1 MISPTGTR
9 ARGFKI
15 ATLAGDGFSK
25 LVAAGVTLA
34 FALQTFLI
42 VGGVVRLIPLT
53 GITLPFVSY
62 GGSSVMA
69 NLMLLAM
76 LLAVSD
82 HVYRSPGTS
91 R

>member
-1 MISPTGTR
+1 MTGSR
-9 ARGFKI
+9 
-15 ATLAGDGFSK
+15 SSWPP
-25 LVAAGVTLA
+25 GVTLA

-62 GGSSVMA
+62 GGSSVVA

-76 LLAVSD
+76 LLPSRTTLAA
-82 HVYRSPGTS
+82 RPGG
-91 R
+91 RR